1 MIRGLLVQVPER
13 SQLFIRL
20 RNETPW
26 IVAARVSNED
36 YRISV
41 APGRRPR
48 LSQRAA
54 QNRKPFACS
63 GSGSSRIRFTAD
75 LASHSRAFC
84 RNSAA
89 V

>member
-41 APGRRPR
+41 A
-48 LSQRAA
+48 
-54 QNRKPFACS
+54 S
-63 GSGSSRIRFTAD
+63 GAD
-75 LASHSRAFC
+75 RGFF
-84 RNSAA
+84 
-89 V
+89 